1 MEETLQFI
9 NDLYDELDSLVLEE
23 EISSELLDCVNDV
36 MEPLGELRKC
46 MKREI

>member
-1 MEETLQFI
+1 MEETLQLI

-23 EISSELLDCVNDV
+23 EISSELLDCINDV
-36 MEPLGELRKC
+36 MEPLDELRKR